1 MLFGNERNK
10 SCCCRLVMILF
21 LVVVVFTLS
30 FNALKTS
37 REIKNSHIGTSTASL
52 SAPASLSVRKFFLH
66 YPHKTSCLVIMR
78 TNQMIKHGNFSQLVY
93 KETLETDSST
103 SYDVR
108 GAERVNTNSI
118 LHLVQH
124 FNMIFI
130 SF

>member
-1 MLFGNERNK
+1 
-10 SCCCRLVMILF
+10 
-21 LVVVVFTLS
+21 
-30 FNALKTS
+30 
-37 REIKNSHIGTSTASL
+37 
-52 SAPASLSVRKFFLH
+52 
-66 YPHKTSCLVIMR
+66 MR
-78 TNQMIKHGNFSQLVY
+78 TNQMIKDGNFSQLVY

-118 LHLVQH
+118 LHLEQH